1 MNINDYLSCD
11 FKPIDSQETIE
22 MVKDFFIDLNFSHFP
37 IVEEGIYI
45 GNIAS
50 DDIETFDN
58 DKKVIDYKYTLEPFF
73 TRSNAVWLE
82 VLEIFAKNHSNL
94 VPVLNEENQYVG
106 YYVVD
111 DIMSF
116 FHQTPFLKEPGRII
130 KIKKGILDYSMSQIT
145 QIVESNN
152 GKLLGLFM
160 SEAEGDTI
168 EVTLK
173 ITLGA
178 INEIVQTFRRYGYE
192 ITSEHLEDNY
202 INNLKERSD
211 YLTKYL
217 DM

>member
-22 MVKDFFIDLNFSHFP
+22 LVKDFFIDLYFSHFP

-50 DDIETFDN
+50 DDVETFDN
-58 DKKVIDYKYTLEPFF
+58 DKRVIDYKYTLEPFF

-82 VLEIFAKNHSNL
+82 VLEVFAKNHSNL

-116 FHQTPFLKEPGRII
+116 FHQTPFLKESGGII
-130 KIKKGILDYSMSQIT
+130 KIKKGI
-145 QIVESNN
+145 
-152 GKLLGLFM
+152 
-160 SEAEGDTI
+160 
-168 EVTLK
+168 
-173 ITLGA
+173 
-178 INEIVQTFRRYGYE
+178 IN
-192 ITSEHLEDNY
+192 
-202 INNLKERSD
+202 
-211 YLTKYL
+211 
-217 DM
+217 

>member
-22 MVKDFFIDLNFSHFP
+22 LVKDFFIDLNFSHFP

-50 DDIETFDN
+50 DDVETFDN

-82 VLEIFAKNHSNL
+82 VLEVFAKNHSNL

-111 DIMSF
+111 DIMTF
-116 FHQTPFLKEPGRII
+116 FHQTPFLKESGGII
-130 KIKKGILDYSMSQIT
+130 KIKKGIIDYSMSQIS

-152 GKLLGLFM
+152 GKLLGMFV
-160 SEAEGDTI
+160 SEAENDTI
-168 EVTLK
+168 EITLK
-173 ITLGA
+173 ISMGA
-178 INEIVQTFRRYGYE
+178 INEIVQSFRRYGYE

-211 YLTKYL
+211 YLNKYL
-217 DM
+217 NM

>member
-22 MVKDFFIDLNFSHFP
+22 LVKDFFIDLNFSHFP

-50 DDIETFDN
+50 DDVETFDN

-82 VLEIFAKNHSNL
+82 VLEVFAKNHSNL

-116 FHQTPFLKEPGRII
+116 FHQTPFL
-130 KIKKGILDYSMSQIT
+130 
-145 QIVESNN
+145 
-152 GKLLGLFM
+152 
-160 SEAEGDTI
+160 
-168 EVTLK
+168 
-173 ITLGA
+173 
-178 INEIVQTFRRYGYE
+178 
-192 ITSEHLEDNY
+192 
-202 INNLKERSD
+202 
-211 YLTKYL
+211 
-217 DM
+217 